1 MPPKKTTPVGELT
14 APELRKLIKAHNILS
29 KITIPKGTDR
39 NGLIKLIEGNNY
51 KIDHKNKVIKPQVK
65 RGPQITLKKAEELTK
80 PKPVSEEVKKA
91 RAEKKKE
98 KEEEKKKEI
107 KIAKKEAVQE
117 FKTKQKEAQKKKP
130 APKPKVMKKEDEV
143 RPKEKVG
150 RPKIDPKKINVIE
163 PKKEEKYNEFLK
175 LFNEAKERRN
185 RKPFQELR
193 DRIFR
198 YSEPFLYGTKL
209 KPKSD
214 GETLKAQKDPE
225 FLKIKSLLDKVDNEL
240 EKYYKIGGLKYPKPK
255 PLIISNKPALN
266 TKKIEPKKEAKKEEP
281 KPRRKLK
288 GRLTG
293 VRDKE
298 TARIEKEIPEF
309 YAPDKERDN
318 KSNKIKQ
325 DIILSYRKI
334 KSSGDKELIKQA
346 RELLEQSK
354 SRVRVEKDITFN
366 QDLLSILKNI
376 NQLEKKPKK
385 EVKKEEPKK
394 EVKKEEPK
402 KEVKKEEP
410 KKVDRLTQLN
420 NEVKKEVL
428 PIFYDWLKNKDKQ
441 LYSEVKKFSKW
452 KVPPVVDEETMAVI
466 KKGVKNPRPKYYKEK
481 EKMIKEAKKKF
492 TELHK
497 KYNYATPHREFTK
510 I

>member
-39 NGLIKLIEGNNY
+39 NGLIKLIEGKNY

-225 FLKIKSLLDKVDNEL
+225 FLKIKSLLYKVDNEL
-240 EKYYKIGGLKYPKPK
+240 EKYYKIAGLKYPKPK

-266 TKKIEPKKEAKKEEP
+266 TKKIEPKKEE
-281 KPRRKLK
+281 
-288 GRLTG
+288 
-293 VRDKE
+293 
-298 TARIEKEIPEF
+298 
-309 YAPDKERDN
+309 
-318 KSNKIKQ
+318 S
-325 DIILSYRKI
+325 
-334 KSSGDKELIKQA
+334 
-346 RELLEQSK
+346 
-354 SRVRVEKDITFN
+354 
-366 QDLLSILKNI
+366 
-376 NQLEKKPKK
+376 
-385 EVKKEEPKK
+385 KKEEPKK
-394 EVKKEEPK
+394 EEPIKNERYKITEKFMKDNDIFSQKFLKLYKEDGEQSPEFKKLYKQKQRLIAKYKSENGGQSITTELK
-402 KEVKKEEP
+402 KLKTP
-410 KKVDRLTQLN
+410 
-420 NEVKKEVL
+420 
-428 PIFYDWLKNKDKQ
+428 WLKAWIESDEA
-441 LYSEVKKFSKW
+441 YEKFLK
-452 KVPPVVDEETMAVI
+452 
-466 KKGVKNPRPKYYKEK
+466 RY
-481 EKMIKEAKKKF
+481 
-492 TELHK
+492 K
-497 KYNYATPHREFTK
+497 KYPLISNNDNFLDYLKTRFV
-510 I
+510 